1 MGQKQ
6 LNKQRFRKHIGTGL
20 LVAALAAFALAAA
33 CTSAASATDQP
44 IPAGTTLVGRID
56 LAAILADDTVDDLI
70 AALPS
75 SADEVVA
82 MVLDEPGIDLQQIT
96 DFLLFATGP
105 ETNEFGLI
113 VSGTLDLDELVAA
126 IEASQGSQATVETV
140 FGKAV
145 YTFPED
151 SDEALSLAALSDG
164 RLVAGSLEAVRGSV
178 AVDDGEEPAASGD
191 LLARLDGLGTPWISL
206 VADVSAGDADKLLGD
221 DGPVGAFGGELPID
235 LSAFE
240 DLRTL
245 TLIID
250 KRGDDFIAEA
260 EIGFTSEDSAGRAA
274 EMIDGFTSLF
284 KAFAPDPALVSFL
297 DGLQIETAGTE
308 VSIDFKISTD
318 DAVDLVGNLL
328 TVFSESEEVEFDLPD
343 LNLN

>member
-1 MGQKQ
+1 M
-6 LNKQRFRKHIGTGL
+6 
-20 LVAALAAFALAAA
+20 AALAAFALAAA

-56 LAAILADDTVDDLI
+56 LAAVLADDTVDDLF
-70 AALPS
+70 AALPREDDVPTS
-75 SADEVVA
+75 VVDALALMEDEIGV
-82 MVLDEPGIDLQQIT
+82 DLSQAT
-96 DFLLFATGP
+96 EVLLFATGT
-105 ETNEFGLI
+105 ETDEVGVI

-126 IEASQGSQATVETV
+126 IEASAGSPAVVEDV
-140 FGKAV
+140 FGTPV

-178 AVDDGEEPAASGD
+178 AVDAGEEPGASGD
-191 LLARLDGLGTPWISL
+191 LLSRLDGLDTPWISL

-240 DLRTL
+240 DVRTL